1 MRKKNVLYHH
11 FRVYA
16 VTLDTLKSFV
26 QNINFMVVA
35 QVILAEVSVYI
46 FQTFGVSF
54 DIPVNLFVT
63 PIAFP
68 LAFSINTDFQRREKV
83 LEDLAVFK
91 SSGLS
96 FCILMGVAV

>member
-1 MRKKNVLYHH
+1 M
-11 FRVYA
+11 A
-16 VTLDTLKSFV
+16 V
-26 QNINFMVVA
+26 
-35 QVILAEVSVYI
+35 VSVYF
-46 FQTFGVSF
+46 FQWADISF

-91 SSGLS
+91 SSGR
-96 FCILMGVAV
+96 FVFGNKK